1 MNRPCIII
9 LLIFIPFPVY
19 SQCTYSDLIDSNSA
33 HPNNILCWPYGI
45 KLGYWYNGEN
55 EPVSS
60 QTEFEDATNKWNAVG
75 SCYAFASTGS
85 QGLIRWIIDDWTSL
99 PGAPDPDAGGATFL
113 NANKYAESFIVYLN
127 LDYYTP
133 SQWSTSCGDLGKLDL
148 ESVMLH
154 EFGHVLCLKDVSCSN
169 TVMHDSMQ
177 IGECR
182 QLHSIDKEA
191 VKYLC
196 DNSAGRLLNFKP
208 TWVDGN
214 TKINWEIINN
224 ETDFYWLERK
234 QSNENVFTKIAES
247 VSYPQSGDVPGRYE
261 YIDQRGSKDA
271 VYRLMEK
278 GSNGNVI
285 VHAIEKCMMPFGVD
299 PNPSRTFDRKKLK
312 KELEVW
318 ASKSRVAINPGINAS
333 TTTEDWVAIGPNE
346 YIGSEG
352 ILALAYWHQQNGLT
366 TGITN
371 LYSIDQYWDGNIAEY
386 ISYLYENGTQYVVL
400 VGDATDCELWDD
412 PAIWSASNWSEVK
425 PDYPSQ
431 PDYNIISSHYYLDQE
446 IPECSMSYFTPYYA
460 SELKYTDVNNDNLP
474 EVILGRIPAHNEDD
488 VLAYGAKAVKYLKNP
503 SGAWEDEISIWIDC
517 RHIAGNDGFISD
529 SLGTNLLNY
538 LPAEMN
544 AHVLRNPPW
553 PDCYFYSEREA
564 MAIAE
569 FDAGRSLIISF
580 GTVANQYRLNDWLD
594 VELGFTVSQ
603 LAANNIFPFL
613 LGISCAQGSFD
624 QTESPT
630 TGRPIC
636 ERLLFDDSR
645 GVIGIFAPTRGS
657 WQYGNY
663 LMGKRV
669 LYYLYSN
676 GAPSLGHACM
686 AAQRDL
692 IWQEP
697 RYEGL
702 ARSYVFLGD
711 PALFLSG
718 AAAGDVT
725 SVEQNS
731 QSNPQFGLKPV
742 YPNPFNPIVTI
753 EYSISKDGPVHLK
766 IYDINGRLVKKLFTG
781 TKKSGSYRITWDGKN
796 EHGIAVASG
805 VYFCRLKMVD
815 FQATQKMVLLR

>member
-1 MNRPCIII
+1 MRRFIIII
-9 LLIFIPFPVY
+9 LLILVPSPVY
-19 SQCTYSDLIDSNSA
+19 SQCTYSDLINNNSN
-33 HPNNILCWPYGI
+33 HPNNILCWPYGTN
-45 KLGYWYNGEN
+45 LGYWYNAEN
-55 EPVSS
+55 EPVAS
-60 QTEFEDATNKWNAVG
+60 QPEFDAATNKWNSVG
-75 SCYAFASTGS
+75 TCYTFTSTGS
-85 QGLIRWIIDDWTSL
+85 QGLIRWIVDDWISL
-99 PGAPDPDAGGATFL
+99 PGAPSQTAGAVTGL
-113 NANKYAESFIVYLN
+113 NANKYAESFIIYLN

-133 SQWSTSCGDLGKLDL
+133 SQWSTSCGNPAKIDL

-154 EFGHVLCLKDVSCSN
+154 EYGHVLCLKDVSCSN

-196 DNSAGRLLNFKP
+196 DNTAGRLLNFKP
-208 TWVDGN
+208 IWVDGCI
-214 TKINWEIINN
+214 KITWEIIDN
-224 ETDFYWLERK
+224 ETDHYWLERK
-234 QSNENVFTKIAES
+234 HSHENVFKKIAES
-247 VSYPQSGDVPGRYE
+247 VSYPQSRNIPSRYE
-261 YIDQRGSKDA
+261 HIDRLGSKDA
-271 VYRLMEK
+271 VYKLMEK
-278 GSNGNVI
+278 GSYGNVR
-285 VHAIEKCMMPFGVD
+285 VHAIEKCMMPFDID
-299 PNPSRTFDRKKLK
+299 PNPPPTLDRQKLE

-318 ASKSRVAINPGINAS
+318 ASKSRVTINPGINGA
-333 TTTEDWVAIGPNE
+333 TTTEDWIAIGPNE

-352 ILALAYWHQQNGLT
+352 ILALAYWHQQFGLT

-371 LYSIDQYWDGNIAEY
+371 LYCIDQYWGGNISDY
-386 ISYLYENGTQYVVL
+386 IAYLYDNGTQYVIL
-400 VGDATDCELWDD
+400 VGDANDYELWDD
-412 PAIWSASNWSEVK
+412 PVIWSVNNWNALK

-431 PDYNIISSHYYLDQE
+431 PEYNVISSHYYLDQE
-446 IPECSMSYFTPYYA
+446 ISECSMAYFTPYYA
-460 SELKYTDVNNDNLP
+460 SELNYTDVNNDNLP
-474 EVILGRIPAHNEDD
+474 DIVLGRIPAHSVDD
-488 VLAYGAKAVKYLKNP
+488 VLAYGAKAVKYLQNP
-503 SGAWEDEISIWIDC
+503 NGPWEDEISVWIDC
-517 RHIAGNDGFISD
+517 RHISGNDGFIAD
-529 SLGTNLLNY
+529 SLGTDLINY
-538 LPAEMN
+538 IPVEMN
-544 AHVLRNPPW
+544 THVLKNPPW

-594 VELGFTVSQ
+594 VEYGFTVSQ

-613 LGISCAQGSFD
+613 LGISCGLGAFD
-624 QTESPT
+624 ETESPS

-645 GVIGIFAPTRGS
+645 GFIGIFAPTRGS

-663 LMGKRV
+663 LMGKRI

-697 RYEGL
+697 RYEKL

-718 AAAGDVT
+718 AVAGEITNV
-725 SVEQNS
+725 
-731 QSNPQFGLKPV
+731 QSAKANLIFSLKPI
-742 YPNPFNPIVTI
+742 YPNPFNPCATI
-753 EYSISKDGPVHLK
+753 EYSIAIEGLVNLK
-766 IYDINGRLVKKLFTG
+766 IYDIKGRLVKILFTG
-781 TKKSGSYRITWDGKN
+781 TKESGSYRITWDGKN
-796 EHGIAVASG
+796 EHGISVATG
-805 VYFCRLKMVD
+805 VYFCRLIIGD